1 VPELPEVE
9 TIVRDLRPQ
18 LAGRRIESVQL
29 TRDPAIRKRLVRY
42 PNPTKFIRNLR
53 GRTIRS
59 VERRGKYL
67 VMPLDRGVAPR
78 DGRSGPR
85 PTRVARDVPDER
97 LRGSANGAFETSG
110 ERLVVHLG
118 MTGHLRVW
126 EPEETPVK
134 HTHFRA
140 LLDSGLELR
149 YDDPRQFGRLLLG
162 TQDELVAGRAFPAR
176 LGPEPIHGDLTEA
189 EFDSIVTSRR
199 RPIKSALLDQSFL
212 AGVGNIY
219 ADEACFRAGIRPSR
233 WTHRLTARERRALYS
248 AIQEVLENGIAA
260 RGSSIINYVD
270 AFGVRGGNQEKL
282 LVYGRS
288 GEPCLK
294 CGTPLQGTRLAGRG
308 TVYCRKCQR

>member
-1 VPELPEVE
+1 MPELPEVE
-9 TIVRDLRPQ
+9 TIVQDLRPQ

-29 TRDPAIRKRLVRY
+29 TRDPAIRGRLVRY
-42 PNPTKFIRNLR
+42 PNATTFIRRLR

-67 VMPLDRGVAPR
+67 VMPLDK
-78 DGRSGPR
+78 D
-85 PTRVARDVPDER
+85 
-97 LRGSANGAFETSG
+97 G

-126 EPEETPVK
+126 EPEEAPVK

-162 TQDELVAGRAFPAR
+162 TQEALIAGRAFPAR

-189 EFDSIVTSRR
+189 EFGRIVKSRR
-199 RPIKSALLDQSFL
+199 RPIKAALLDQSFL

-233 WTHRLTARERRALYS
+233 WTHRLTGRERRALYS
-248 AIQEVLENGIAA
+248 AIQEVLENSIAA

-270 AFGVRGGNQEKL
+270 AFGRRGTNQEKL

-288 GEPCLK
+288 GEPCIK

>member
-9 TIVRDLRPQ
+9 TIAQDLRPQ
-18 LAGRRIESVQL
+18 LAGRRIESVHL

-42 PNPTKFIRNLR
+42 PTATKFVRSLR
-53 GRTIRS
+53 GRTIKS

-67 VMPLDRGVAPR
+67 VMPLDK
-78 DGRSGPR
+78 D
-85 PTRVARDVPDER
+85 
-97 LRGSANGAFETSG
+97 G

-126 EPEETPVK
+126 EPEEAPVK

-140 LLDSGLELR
+140 FLDSGLELR

-162 TQDELVAGRAFPAR
+162 TQEELVAARAFPAK
-176 LGPEPIHGDLTEA
+176 LGPEPIRGDLTEA
-189 EFDSIVTSRR
+189 EFDRIVKSRR

-248 AIQEVLENGIAA
+248 AIQEVLENSIAA

-270 AFGVRGGNQEKL
+270 AYGVRGGNQEKL

-288 GEPCLK
+288 GEPCVT

>member
-1 VPELPEVE
+1 MPELPEVE
-9 TIVRDLRPQ
+9 TIVNDLRPQ
-18 LAGRRIESVQL
+18 LVGRRFESLQL
-29 TRDPAIRKRLVRY
+29 TRDPAIRARLVRY
-42 PNPTKFIRNLR
+42 PSANAFVRRLR
-53 GRTIRS
+53 GRMIMS
-59 VERRGKYL
+59 IQRRGKYI
-67 VMPLDRGVAPR
+67 VMPLDPPAGEQNLP
-78 DGRSGPR
+78 
-85 PTRVARDVPDER
+85 
-97 LRGSANGAFETSG
+97 ANGGVHPSG
-110 ERLVVHLG
+110 DRVIVHLG

-140 LLDSGLELR
+140 LLDSGVELR
-149 YDDPRQFGRLLLG
+149 YDDPRQFGRLVVGSL
-162 TQDELVAGRAFPAR
+162 DELIAARAFPAR
-176 LGPEPIHGDLTEA
+176 LGPEPIHGDLTEG
-189 EFDSIVTSRR
+189 EFERLIRARR
-199 RPIKSALLDQSFL
+199 RPVKSALLDQSFL

-233 WTHRLTARERRALYS
+233 WTHRLTVRERRALYA
-248 AIQEVLENGIAA
+248 AIQDVLENSIAA

-270 AFGVRGGNQEKL
+270 GFGLRGSNQEKL

>member
-1 VPELPEVE
+1 MPELPEVE

-18 LAGRRIESVQL
+18 LVGRRIESMQL
-29 TRDPAIRKRLVRY
+29 TRDPAIRARLVRH
-42 PNPTKFIRNLR
+42 PSPAQFLRRLR
-53 GRTIRS
+53 GRTIKS
-59 VERRGKYL
+59 VERRGKYI
-67 VMPLDRGVAPR
+67 VMPLEAAPAAPGGTFH
-78 DGRSGPR
+78 D
-85 PTRVARDVPDER
+85 
-97 LRGSANGAFETSG
+97 NGALEASG
-110 ERLVVHLG
+110 ERVVVHLG

-134 HTHFRA
+134 HTHFSA

-149 YDDPRQFGRLLLG
+149 YDDPRQFGRLVVG
-162 TQDELVAGRAFPAR
+162 TLEELIAARAFPKR

-189 EFDSIVTSRR
+189 EFATLIKSRR
-199 RPIKSALLDQSFL
+199 RPVKSALLDQSFL

-233 WTHRLTARERRALYS
+233 WTHGLTLRERRALYT
-248 AIQEVLENGIAA
+248 AIQTVLENSIAA

-270 AFGVRGGNQEKL
+270 AFGVRGSNQEQL

-288 GEPCLK
+288 GEPCLR
-294 CGTPLQGTRLAGRG
+294 CGTPLQGTRLAGRS

>member
-1 VPELPEVE
+1 MPELPEVE
-9 TIVRDLRPQ
+9 TVVRDLRPQ

-42 PNPTKFIRNLR
+42 PDPTRFVRRLR

-67 VMPLDRGVAPR
+67 VLPLDH
-78 DGRSGPR
+78 D
-85 PTRVARDVPDER
+85 
-97 LRGSANGAFETSG
+97 G
-110 ERLVVHLG
+110 ERLVIHLG

-162 TQDELVAGRAFPAR
+162 TQDELVAGRAFPAK
-176 LGPEPIHGDLTEA
+176 LGPEPIHGDLTQA
-189 EFDSIVTSRR
+189 EFDKIVKSRR

-233 WTHRLTARERRALYS
+233 WTHRLTARERRALYG
-248 AIQEVLENGIAA
+248 AIQEVLENSIAA
-260 RGSSIINYVD
+260 RGSSVINYVD
-270 AFGVRGGNQEKL
+270 AYGLRGTNQEKL

-288 GEPCLK
+288 GEPCVR

>member
-1 VPELPEVE
+1 MPELPEVE

-29 TRDPAIRKRLVRY
+29 TRDPAIRGRLVRY
-42 PNPTKFIRNLR
+42 PNATKFVRGLR
-53 GRTIRS
+53 GRTIKS

-67 VMPLDRGVAPR
+67 VLPLDQ
-78 DGRSGPR
+78 
-85 PTRVARDVPDER
+85 
-97 LRGSANGAFETSG
+97 NGQRFI
-110 ERLVVHLG
+110 VHLG

-126 EPEETPVK
+126 EPEEAPVK

-162 TQDELVAGRAFPAR
+162 TQEELVAGRAFPAR

-189 EFDSIVTSRR
+189 EFDKIVKSRR

-248 AIQEVLENGIAA
+248 AIQEVLENSIAA

-270 AFGVRGGNQEKL
+270 AFGTRGTNQEKL

-288 GEPCLK
+288 GEPCVK

-308 TVYCRKCQR
+308 TVYCRTCQR

>member
-42 PNPTKFIRNLR
+42 PNPTTFIRNLR

-67 VMPLDRGVAPR
+67 VMPLDH
-78 DGRSGPR
+78 D
-85 PTRVARDVPDER
+85 
-97 LRGSANGAFETSG
+97 G

-176 LGPEPIHGDLTEA
+176 LGPEPIQGDLTEA
-189 EFDSIVTSRR
+189 EFDKIVKSRR

-288 GEPCLK
+288 GEPCVK

>member
-1 VPELPEVE
+1 MPELPEVE
-9 TIVRDLRPQ
+9 TVVRDLRPQ

-29 TRDPAIRKRLVRY
+29 TRDPAIRRRLVRY
-42 PNPTKFIRNLR
+42 PMATTFVRSLR
-53 GRTIRS
+53 GRTITS

-67 VMPLDRGVAPR
+67 VMPLDHRGAAPR
-78 DGRSGPR
+78 DGQ
-85 PTRVARDVPDER
+85 V
-97 LRGSANGAFETSG
+97 GATGAPETSQ
-110 ERLVVHLG
+110 RLVVHLG

-162 TQDELVAGRAFPAR
+162 TQEELVAGRAFPAR

-189 EFDSIVTSRR
+189 EFDRIVRSRR

-248 AIQEVLENGIAA
+248 AIQEVLENSIAA
-260 RGSSIINYVD
+260 RGSSIISYVD
-270 AFGVRGGNQEKL
+270 AFGRRGTNQEKL

-288 GEPCLK
+288 GEPCVR

>member
-29 TRDPAIRKRLVRY
+29 TRDPAIRGRLVRY
-42 PNPTKFIRNLR
+42 PNATTFIRRLR

-67 VMPLDRGVAPR
+67 VMPLDE
-78 DGRSGPR
+78 D
-85 PTRVARDVPDER
+85 
-97 LRGSANGAFETSG
+97 G

-118 MTGHLRVW
+118 MTGHLRMW
-126 EPEETPVK
+126 EPEEALVK

-162 TQDELVAGRAFPAR
+162 TQEDLVAGRAFPAK

-189 EFDSIVTSRR
+189 EFDRIVKSRR

-233 WTHRLTARERRALYS
+233 WTHRLTGRERRALYS
-248 AIQEVLENGIAA
+248 AIQEVLENSIAA

-270 AFGVRGGNQEKL
+270 AFGVRGTNQEKL

-288 GEPCLK
+288 GEPCVK

>member
-1 VPELPEVE
+1 MPELPEVE
-9 TIVRDLRPQ
+9 TIVRDLGPQ
-18 LAGRRIESVQL
+18 LAGRRIQSLQL
-29 TRDPAIRKRLVRY
+29 TRDPAIRGRLVRY
-42 PNPTKFIRNLR
+42 PNATKFVRGLR
-53 GRTIRS
+53 GRTIKS

-67 VMPLDRGVAPR
+67 VLPLDQ
-78 DGRSGPR
+78 
-85 PTRVARDVPDER
+85 
-97 LRGSANGAFETSG
+97 NGQRFI
-110 ERLVVHLG
+110 VHLG

-126 EPEETPVK
+126 EPEEAPVK

-162 TQDELVAGRAFPAR
+162 TQEELVAGRAFPAR

-189 EFDSIVTSRR
+189 EFEKIVQSRR

-219 ADEACFRAGIRPSR
+219 PAEACFRAGIRPSR

-248 AIQEVLENGIAA
+248 SIQEVLENSIAA

-270 AFGVRGGNQEKL
+270 AFGIRGTNQEKL

-288 GEPCLK
+288 GEPCVK

-308 TVYCRKCQR
+308 TVYCRRCQR

>member
-9 TIVRDLRPQ
+9 TIVTDLRPQ

-29 TRDPAIRKRLVRY
+29 TRDPAIRGRLVRY
-42 PNPTKFIRNLR
+42 PNATTFIRRLR

-67 VMPLDRGVAPR
+67 VMPLDN
-78 DGRSGPR
+78 D
-85 PTRVARDVPDER
+85 
-97 LRGSANGAFETSG
+97 G

-140 LLDSGLELR
+140 SLDSGLELR

-162 TQDELVAGRAFPAR
+162 TQEALIAGRAFPAR
-176 LGPEPIHGDLTEA
+176 LGPEPIHGDLTAA
-189 EFDSIVTSRR
+189 EFDRIVKSRR

-233 WTHRLTARERRALYS
+233 WTHRLTGRERRALYS
-248 AIQEVLENGIAA
+248 AIQEVLENSIAA

-270 AFGVRGGNQEKL
+270 AFGLRGTNQEKL

-288 GEPCLK
+288 GEPCIK

>member
-1 VPELPEVE
+1 MPELPEVE
-9 TIVRDLRPQ
+9 TVVRDLRPQ
-18 LAGRRIESVQL
+18 LSGRTIASVQL
-29 TRDPAIRKRLVRY
+29 TRDPLIRGRLIRY
-42 PNPTKFIRNLR
+42 PSATTFVRRLR

-59 VERRGKYL
+59 VERRGKYI
-67 VMPLDRGVAPR
+67 VMPLDQ
-78 DGRSGPR
+78 DS
-85 PTRVARDVPDER
+85 
-97 LRGSANGAFETSG
+97 

-134 HTHFRA
+134 HTHVRV
-140 LLDSGLELR
+140 LLDTGLELR
-149 YDDPRQFGRLLLG
+149 YDDQRQFGRLLLG
-162 TQDELVAGRAFPAR
+162 KQDELVAARAFPAR

-189 EFDSIVTSRR
+189 EFDRLVRGRR
-199 RPIKSALLDQSFL
+199 RPVKSALLDQSFL

-233 WTHRLTARERRALYS
+233 WTHQLTLRERRALYS
-248 AIQEVLENGIAA
+248 AIQEVLENSIAA

-270 AFGVRGGNQEKL
+270 AFGLRGSNQEKL
-282 LVYGRS
+282 LVYGRA
-288 GEPCLK
+288 GEPCLT

>member
-1 VPELPEVE
+1 MPELPEVE
-9 TIVRDLRPQ
+9 TIARDLRPQ
-18 LAGRRIESVQL
+18 LTGRRIESVHL

-42 PNPTKFIRNLR
+42 PNATKFVRSLR

-67 VMPLDRGVAPR
+67 VMPLDK
-78 DGRSGPR
+78 D
-85 PTRVARDVPDER
+85 
-97 LRGSANGAFETSG
+97 G

-126 EPEETPVK
+126 EPEEALVK
-134 HTHFRA
+134 HTHLRV

-162 TQDELVAGRAFPAR
+162 TQEELVAGRAFPAK

-189 EFDSIVTSRR
+189 EFDKIVKSRR
-199 RPIKSALLDQSFL
+199 RSIKSALLDQSFL

-248 AIQEVLENGIAA
+248 AIQEVLEKSIAA

-288 GEPCLK
+288 GEPCVK

-308 TVYCRKCQR
+308 TVFCRKCQR

>member
-1 VPELPEVE
+1 MPELPEVE
-9 TIVRDLRPQ
+9 TVVNDLRPQ
-18 LAGRRIESVQL
+18 LAGRRVESLHL
-29 TRDPAIRKRLVRY
+29 TRDAAIRARVVRY
-42 PNPTKFIRNLR
+42 PSAARFVRRLR
-53 GRTIRS
+53 GRTIKT
-59 VERRGKYL
+59 VLRRGKYI
-67 VMPLDRGVAPR
+67 VMPLDGTPTGTFGA
-78 DGRSGPR
+78 DGALDSDRMI
-85 PTRVARDVPDER
+85 
-97 LRGSANGAFETSG
+97 
-110 ERLVVHLG
+110 VHLG

-149 YDDPRQFGRLLLG
+149 YDDPRQFGRLVIG
-162 TQDELVAGRAFPAR
+162 TMDELIAARAFPRR

-189 EFDSIVTSRR
+189 EFERLVKARR
-199 RPIKSALLDQSFL
+199 RPVKSALLDQSFL

-233 WTHRLTARERRALYS
+233 WTHRLTVRERRALYG
-248 AIQEVLENGIAA
+248 AIQYVLENSIAA

-270 AFGVRGGNQEKL
+270 GFGLRGSNQEKL

-288 GEPCLK
+288 GEPCLR
-294 CGTPLQGTRLAGRG
+294 CGTPLLGTRLAGRG

>member
-9 TIVRDLRPQ
+9 TVVRDLRPQ
-18 LAGRRIESVQL
+18 LSGRRITSVQL
-29 TRDPAIRKRLVRY
+29 TRDPAIRGRLVRY
-42 PNPTKFIRNLR
+42 PSAHQFVQRLQ
-53 GRTIRS
+53 GRTIRT
-59 VERRGKYL
+59 VERRGKYI
-67 VMPLDRGVAPR
+67 VMPLDQ
-78 DGRSGPR
+78 D
-85 PTRVARDVPDER
+85 
-97 LRGSANGAFETSG
+97 G

-126 EPEETPVK
+126 EPEEAPVK
-134 HTHFRA
+134 HTHVRVR
-140 LLDSGLELR
+140 LDTGLELR
-149 YDDPRQFGRLLLG
+149 YDDQRQFGRLLLG
-162 TQDELVAGRAFPAR
+162 KQEELVAARAFPAR

-189 EFDSIVTSRR
+189 EFERLIRARR
-199 RPIKSALLDQSFL
+199 RPVKSALLDQSFL

-233 WTHRLTARERRALYS
+233 WTHRLTVRERRALYS
-248 AIQEVLENGIAA
+248 SIQEVLENSIAA

-270 AFGVRGGNQEKL
+270 AFGLRGSNQEQL

-288 GEPCLK
+288 GEPCLR

>member
-1 VPELPEVE
+1 MPELPEVE
-9 TIVRDLRPQ
+9 TVVNDLRPQ
-18 LAGRRIESVQL
+18 LAGRRVESLHL
-29 TRDPAIRKRLVRY
+29 TRDAAIRARVVRY
-42 PNPTKFIRNLR
+42 PSAARFVQRLR
-53 GRTIRS
+53 GRTIKT
-59 VERRGKYL
+59 VLRRGKYI
-67 VMPLDRGVAPR
+67 VMPLDGT
-78 DGRSGPR
+78 
-85 PTRVARDVPDER
+85 PT
-97 LRGSANGAFETSG
+97 GTFGANGALDSD
-110 ERLVVHLG
+110 RMIVHLG

-149 YDDPRQFGRLLLG
+149 YDDPRQFGRLVIG
-162 TQDELVAGRAFPAR
+162 TMDELIAARAFPRR

-189 EFDSIVTSRR
+189 EFERLVKARR
-199 RPIKSALLDQSFL
+199 RPVKSALLDQSFL

-233 WTHRLTARERRALYS
+233 WTHRLTVRERRALYA
-248 AIQEVLENGIAA
+248 AIQDVLENSIAA

-270 AFGVRGGNQEKL
+270 GFGLRGSNQEKL

-288 GEPCLK
+288 GEPCLR
-294 CGTPLQGTRLAGRG
+294 CGTPLLGTRLAGRG

>member
-1 VPELPEVE
+1 MPELPEVE
-9 TIVRDLRPQ
+9 TVVRDLRPQ
-18 LAGRRIESVQL
+18 LSGRRIESVHL
-29 TRDPAIRKRLVRY
+29 TRDPAIRARLVRY
-42 PNPTKFIRNLR
+42 PNPARFLRRLR

-67 VMPLDRGVAPR
+67 VLPLD
-78 DGRSGPR
+78 
-85 PTRVARDVPDER
+85 E
-97 LRGSANGAFETSG
+97 NG

-126 EPEETPVK
+126 EPEESAVK

-140 LLDSGLELR
+140 MLDSGLELR

-162 TQDELVAGRAFPAR
+162 SQDELVASRAFPAK

-189 EFDSIVTSRR
+189 EFDTIVKSRR

-248 AIQEVLENGIAA
+248 AIQEVLENSIAA

-270 AFGVRGGNQEKL
+270 AFGVRGTNQEKL
-282 LVYGRS
+282 LVYGRG

-294 CGTPLQGTRLAGRG
+294 CGTPLQATRLAGRG

>member
-1 VPELPEVE
+1 MPELPEVE
-9 TIVRDLRPQ
+9 TIARDLRPQ

-42 PNPTKFIRNLR
+42 PNATKFVRSLR

-59 VERRGKYL
+59 LERRGKYL
-67 VMPLDRGVAPR
+67 VMPLDQ
-78 DGRSGPR
+78 DGQ
-85 PTRVARDVPDER
+85 
-97 LRGSANGAFETSG
+97 
-110 ERLVVHLG
+110 RLVVHLG

-126 EPEETPVK
+126 EPEEAPVK
-134 HTHFRA
+134 HTHLRV

-162 TQDELVAGRAFPAR
+162 TQEELVAARAFPAK

-189 EFDSIVTSRR
+189 EFDKIVKSRR

-248 AIQEVLENGIAA
+248 AIQEVLENSIAA

-270 AFGVRGGNQEKL
+270 AFGVRGSNQEKL

-288 GEPCLK
+288 GQPCVK

>member
-1 VPELPEVE
+1 MPELPEVE
-9 TIVRDLRPQ
+9 TIVNDLRPQ
-18 LAGRRIESVQL
+18 LAGRRIESVIL
-29 TRDPAIRKRLVRY
+29 TRDPAIRGRLVRY
-42 PNPTKFIRNLR
+42 PSATKFVRRLR
-53 GRTIRS
+53 GRTIKA
-59 VERRGKYL
+59 VERRGKYI
-67 VMPLDRGVAPR
+67 VMPLDPPAAKNSNGGV
-78 DGRSGPR
+78 
-85 PTRVARDVPDER
+85 
-97 LRGSANGAFETSG
+97 ETSG
-110 ERLVVHLG
+110 ERVIVHLG

-149 YDDPRQFGRLLLG
+149 YDDPRQFGRLVVGSL
-162 TQDELVAGRAFPAR
+162 DELIAARAFPAR

-189 EFDSIVTSRR
+189 EFERLVKARR
-199 RPIKSALLDQSFL
+199 RPVKSALLDQTFL

-233 WTHRLTARERRALYS
+233 WTHRLTVRERRALYE
-248 AIQEVLENGIAA
+248 AIQHVLENSIAA

-270 AFGVRGGNQEKL
+270 GFGLRGSNQEKL

>member
-9 TIVRDLRPQ
+9 TIVTDLRPQ

-29 TRDPAIRKRLVRY
+29 TRDPAIRGRLVRY
-42 PNPTKFIRNLR
+42 PNATTFIRRLR

-67 VMPLDRGVAPR
+67 VMPLDN
-78 DGRSGPR
+78 D
-85 PTRVARDVPDER
+85 
-97 LRGSANGAFETSG
+97 G

-162 TQDELVAGRAFPAR
+162 TQEALIAGRAFPAR

-189 EFDSIVTSRR
+189 EFDRIVKSRR

-233 WTHRLTARERRALYS
+233 WTHRLTGRERRALYS
-248 AIQEVLENGIAA
+248 AIQEVLENSIAA

-270 AFGVRGGNQEKL
+270 AFGLRGTNQEKL

-288 GEPCLK
+288 GEPCIK

>member
-1 VPELPEVE
+1 MPELPEVE

-18 LAGRRIESVQL
+18 VAGRRIESVQL
-29 TRDPAIRKRLVRY
+29 TRDRAIRARVVRF
-42 PNPTKFIRNLR
+42 PSATKFARSLR
-53 GRTIRS
+53 GRTIKS
-59 VERRGKYL
+59 IERRGKYI
-67 VMPLDRGVAPR
+67 VMPLETIP
-78 DGRSGPR
+78 DGTFG
-85 PTRVARDVPDER
+85 
-97 LRGSANGAFETSG
+97 ANGALEASG
-110 ERLVVHLG
+110 DRMIVHLG

-149 YDDPRQFGRLLLG
+149 YDDPRQFGRLVVGSL
-162 TQDELVAGRAFPAR
+162 DELIAARAFPAR
-176 LGPEPIHGDLTEA
+176 LGPEPIHGDLTEL
-189 EFDSIVTSRR
+189 EFERLVKARR
-199 RPIKSALLDQSFL
+199 RPVKSALLDQSFL

-233 WTHRLTARERRALYS
+233 WTHRLTVRERRALYA
-248 AIQEVLENGIAA
+248 AIQEVLENSIAA

-270 AFGVRGGNQEKL
+270 AFGVRGNNQEQL

-288 GEPCLK
+288 GEPCLR

-308 TVYCRKCQR
+308 TVYCRKCQH

>member
-1 VPELPEVE
+1 
-9 TIVRDLRPQ
+9 
-18 LAGRRIESVQL
+18 
-29 TRDPAIRKRLVRY
+29 
-42 PNPTKFIRNLR
+42 
-53 GRTIRS
+53 
-59 VERRGKYL
+59 
-67 VMPLDRGVAPR
+67 
-78 DGRSGPR
+78 
-85 PTRVARDVPDER
+85 
-97 LRGSANGAFETSG
+97 
-110 ERLVVHLG
+110 

-126 EPEETPVK
+126 EPEETRVK

-140 LLDSGLELR
+140 LLNSGLELR

-162 TQDELVAGRAFPAR
+162 TQEELVAARAFPAK

-189 EFDSIVTSRR
+189 EFDRIVKSRR

-248 AIQEVLENGIAA
+248 AIQEVLENSIAA
-260 RGSSIINYVD
+260 RGSSIIDYVD

-288 GEPCLK
+288 GEPCVT